1 MAKIALY
8 AHGGSGNHG
17 CEAIVRGL
25 AGRCGLTREAVL
37 LSNRPEEDCLYGL
50 GRLLTIKRAP
60 SKVETSF
67 IYRVKA
73 HLSGDID
80 RYYYR
85 QRYRLLGELATGCER
100 ALSIGGD
107 NYCYPG
113 MAQEMMVM
121 RQVLSRSGLQTV
133 LMGCSIDTSL
143 LRRDI
148 LKDLTGYEEIVC
160 RESLTFK
167 SLQALG
173 FQRIS
178 LQPDPAFYMA
188 CREEPLPK
196 GFIANN
202 SVGINIS
209 PLILRCSRNEDLVL
223 RNYCLLIKFILD
235 NTDMS
240 VALIPHVVWDSND
253 DRQPL
258 RRLFD
263 AFSETG
269 RVVMV
274 EDASAEVLKGYISRC
289 RFLVAARTHASIA
302 GYSTGVPTLVLGYS
316 IKSRGLARDLFGSE
330 KKYVLP
336 VEELREE
343 NGLMTAFRWM
353 LNHEDCVRNHYAHSL
368 PVYLAGDGFEIRN
381 HENNYP
387 SYSLLQ

>member
-1 MAKIALY
+1 MSQIALY

-25 AGRCGLTREAVL
+25 AERCGLTREAVL
-37 LSNRPEEDCLYGL
+37 LSNRPEEDCFYGL
-50 GRLLTIKRAP
+50 SRLLTVKRAP
-60 SKVETSF
+60 SKVDPSF
-67 IYRVKA
+67 FYRVKA

-85 QRYRLLGELATGCER
+85 QRYRHLGELAAGCDM

-113 MAQEMMVM
+113 MAQEMTVM
-121 RQVLSRSGLQTV
+121 RQMLSKSGLRTV
-133 LMGCSIDTSL
+133 LMGCSIEIAL
-143 LRRDI
+143 VKRNVVE
-148 LKDLTGYEEIVC
+148 DLTEYEMFIC

-173 FQRIS
+173 FQRLS
-178 LQPDPAFYMA
+178 LEPDPAFYMA
-188 CREEPLPK
+188 SQEKPLPE
-196 GFIANN
+196 GFISDNT
-202 SVGINIS
+202 VGINLS
-209 PLILRCSRNEDLVL
+209 PLILRCSREDTLL
-223 RNYCLLIKFILD
+223 LKNYCSLIKYVLD

-253 DRQPL
+253 DRLPL

-269 RVVMV
+269 RVFMV

-316 IKSRGLARDLFGSE
+316 IKSRGLARDLFGNE
-330 KKYVLP
+330 KNHVLP
-336 VEELREE
+336 VREVKGEEDL
-343 NGLMTAFRWM
+343 TAAFRW
-353 LNHEDCVRNHYAHSL
+353 LLRNEDSARNHYAQVL
-368 PVYLAGDGFEIRN
+368 PDYLAGGRF
-381 HENNYP
+381 
-387 SYSLLQ
+387 